1 MKKIL
6 VFLFVLVFGLGGLN
20 AFDKNYRYAKPENMK
35 VEFIKEMYKGLLP
48 SEDEYNRWEQDWF
61 YSPELNFLVELNWM
75 SGEWLDY
82 NVIMQG
88 QDINFSSMDE
98 IKITQLKNGNVRVS
112 FDNSILDFYIIC
124 TDNLEKGN
132 DWGDDDECFID
143 DIFEYDSETKK
154 FKSLKNF
161 YINSIKNNKDVNKFL
176 NTFKFAN

>member
-6 VFLFVLVFGLGGLN
+6 VFLFILVFGLGGLN
-20 AFDKNYRYAKPENMK
+20 ASDYRDAKPENIK

-48 SEDEYNRWEQDWF
+48 SEDEYTTTWKQDWF
-61 YSPELNFLVELNWM
+61 YSPELYFLYRLNWM

-124 TDNLEKGN
+124 TDNLEKGSGRY
-132 DWGDDDECFID
+132 DGDGCFID

-161 YINSIKNNKDVNKFL
+161 YINSIKNNKEVNKFL